1 MATTDTELQGELE
14 TLYRQFLTAWNGRD
28 FSGVANC
35 FSEPAFYALPTGDLA
50 LPDRATFAALLEKVF
65 AGLEADGFSHTEVG
79 SVTARACGE
88 QMAIV
93 DAKDVARLRKDGSA
107 IERIDGHYVAR
118 KFDDGWRF
126 TAAVTCARG
135 WQDG

>member
-1 MATTDTELQGELE
+1 MTVETDLGREIEA
-14 TLYRQFLTAWNGRD
+14 LYNRFLTAWNGRD
-28 FSGVANC
+28 FAGVANC
-35 FSEPAFYALPTGDLA
+35 FSEPAFYVLPAADVP

-79 SVTARACGE
+79 SITARPCGAD
-88 QMAIV
+88 MAVV

-107 IERIDGHYVAR
+107 IEVIDGHYVAR

-126 TAAVTCARG
+126 TAAVTCAPG
-135 WQDG
+135 WRDG